1 MRFSSTIC
9 LAVLAFLVL
18 AALPLA
24 AQETLPRFVTVDPMN
39 GKIGDTATVNGENIG
54 KAVVAEL
61 YLTDGKNDLKC
72 VILDQTDTAIKFTI
86 PKGAK
91 SGISYK
97 LMVLTKGK
105 EPKLI
110 EQPVRYTIDE
120 T

>member
-1 MRFSSTIC
+1 MRFSYWIP
-9 LAVLAFLVL
+9 LAVLVL
-18 AALPLA
+18 CCVVPTTVA
-24 AQETLPRFVTVDPMN
+24 AQDTMPRFTTVEPMN
-39 GKIGDTATVNGENIG
+39 GKAGDTATVTGENVG

-61 YLTDGKNDLKC
+61 YLTDGKNDFKC
-72 VILDQTDTAIKFTI
+72 PLLEQSDTAIKFTV

-91 SGISYK
+91 PGVSYK

-105 EPKLI
+105 EPRLI